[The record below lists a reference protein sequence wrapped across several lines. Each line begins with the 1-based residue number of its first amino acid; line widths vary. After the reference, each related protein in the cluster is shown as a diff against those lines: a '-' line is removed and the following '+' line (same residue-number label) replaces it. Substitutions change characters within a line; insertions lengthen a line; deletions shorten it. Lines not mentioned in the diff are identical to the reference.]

1 MQVKY
6 INQLEMLL
14 CEVFRLKPDDL
25 KDELAMEDVSNW
37 DSLTHMDLI
46 ASLEETF
53 SIQLSMDE
61 IMEMRDIKAIKRII
75 GEKVV

>member
-1 MQVKY
+1 
-6 INQLEMLL
+6 
-14 CEVFRLKPDDL
+14 
-25 KDELAMEDVSNW
+25 MEDIGNW

-61 IMEMRDIKAIKRII
+61 IMEMKDIKVIKRII
-75 GEKVV
+75 GERII

>member
-1 MQVKY
+1 MEY
-6 INQLEMLL
+6 IKQLEAVL
-14 CEVFRLKPDDL
+14 CEVFRLKPEDL
-25 KDELAMEDVSNW
+25 KDELTMEDIGNW

-61 IMEMRDIKAIKRII
+61 IMEMKDIKVIKRII
-75 GEKVV
+75 GERII

>member
-1 MQVKY
+1 MEY
-6 INQLEMLL
+6 IKQLETVL
-14 CEVFRLKPDDL
+14 CEVFRLKPEDL
-25 KDELAMEDVSNW
+25 KSDLTMEDVGNW

-61 IMEMRDIKAIKRII
+61 IMEMRDIKTIKRII
-75 GEKVV
+75 SEKVV

>member
-1 MQVKY
+1 
-6 INQLEMLL
+6 
-14 CEVFRLKPDDL
+14 
-25 KDELAMEDVSNW
+25 MEDVGNW

-61 IMEMRDIKAIKRII
+61 IMEMRDIKTIKRII
-75 GEKVV
+75 SEKVV